1 MTDDEVIVYRN
12 IERRDE
18 VSLFRLRNS
27 PSNLEFFKNPSPVSA
42 EDHARWFASRIT
54 DFRELQIVGALT
66 DQLIGI
72 VFLVPIDNDSA
83 SVSINVDSDYQSQ
96 GIGQVLLNLML
107 LRVELLSFSRIE
119 ALIHI
124 SNAKSISLFERCGFI
139 FEEQVSDFFLRYVKL
154 TSQNNLK

>member
-1 MTDDEVIVYRN
+1 MTDGEVIVYRN

-107 LRVELLSFSRIE
+107 LRV
-119 ALIHI
+119 
-124 SNAKSISLFERCGFI
+124 
-139 FEEQVSDFFLRYVKL
+139 
-154 TSQNNLK
+154 